1 MELILHRFELPL
13 QHTFTI
19 SRGSGDVQET
29 LVVELRHQCQAGF
42 GEATTNSYYNAT
54 LSQMVADLR
63 RIEPLIENA
72 TPEDPEQ
79 FWQLAQGELA
89 DNPFAHC
96 ALDMAM

>member
-19 SRGSGDVQET
+19 SRGSVDVQET
-29 LVVELRHQCQAGF
+29 LVVELRHQGQAGF

-63 RIEPLIENA
+63 RIEPLIGGSG
-72 TPEDPEQ
+72 TV
-79 FWQLAQGELA
+79 LAAGPGGTGRQPLR
-89 DNPFAHC
+89 
-96 ALDMAM
+96 ALCPRHGDV